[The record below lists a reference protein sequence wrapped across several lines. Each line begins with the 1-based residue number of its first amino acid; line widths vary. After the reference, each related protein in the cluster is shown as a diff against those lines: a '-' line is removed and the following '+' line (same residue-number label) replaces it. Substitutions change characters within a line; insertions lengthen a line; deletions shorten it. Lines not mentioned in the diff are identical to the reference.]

1 MGIQPEPNSATT
13 VGKVRP
19 QSGSLIT
26 QGDFKGQRSAVVEIT
41 TADGSMYLESGHPDK
56 VEIGEINLPDGMK
69 IDLKTN
75 GKFEVGK
82 VNVGTEQVVGQVQ
95 TSLPFDPTAPEVVFI
110 AALAIV
116 FTVIGVLGWR
126 ALSIELR

>member
-1 MGIQPEPNSATT
+1 MGIQPELHSAVT

-19 QSGSLIT
+19 KSGSLIT
-26 QGDFKGQRSAVVEIT
+26 QGDFKGQRSAIVEIK

-56 VEIGEINLPDGMK
+56 VEIGEINLPDGMN
-69 IDLKTN
+69 IELNTN

-82 VNVGTEQVVGQVQ
+82 VNVGTEQVFDHAQ
-95 TSLPFDPTAPEVVFI
+95 TSLPFDPSAPGVVLI

-116 FTVIGVLGWR
+116 FTVIGVLG
-126 ALSIELR
+126 